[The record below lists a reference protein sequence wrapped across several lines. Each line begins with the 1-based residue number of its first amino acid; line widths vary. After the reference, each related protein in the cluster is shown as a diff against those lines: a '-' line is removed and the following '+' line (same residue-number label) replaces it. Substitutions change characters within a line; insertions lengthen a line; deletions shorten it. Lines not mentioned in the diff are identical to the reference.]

1 MIVMPLNRTCWLAL
15 FISAAT
21 LAILFL
27 PSGPCNPCDNLL
39 SWFPD
44 GTVKY
49 EREETMEWISLYQ
62 FLLEGGQLL
71 PTKPK
76 LIVESR

>member
-1 MIVMPLNRTCWLAL
+1 MPLNRTCWLVP
-15 FISAAT
+15 FISVVT
-21 LAILFL
+21 LAMLLL
-27 PSGPCNPCDNLL
+27 PVVRVTHVITYF

-44 GTVKY
+44 GTIKY

-62 FLLEGGQLL
+62 FLLEGGGQLL

-76 LIVESR
+76 PIVESR